1 MEKQKENITIY
12 NYPSYY
18 PHISDKVIK
27 CLQNDFP
34 NQLPKTKIT
43 EFELGV
49 LVGNQQVIDKLIF
62 EKERNGI
69 ITSVMVL
76 PLLRKHRR

>member
-1 MEKQKENITIY
+1 MDTDFLKTWVGGGEGKMEKQKENITIY

-34 NQLPKTKIT
+34 NQ
-43 EFELGV
+43 
-49 LVGNQQVIDKLIF
+49 
-62 EKERNGI
+62 
-69 ITSVMVL
+69 
-76 PLLRKHRR
+76 

>member
-34 NQLPKTKIT
+34 NQLPKKKIT

-62 EKERNGI
+62 EKERSENRD
-69 ITSVMVL
+69 L
-76 PLLRKHRR
+76 DE